1 MLRLW
6 KRQLTAPILGPL
18 ESSVMTVLWKTGES
32 NVHEVS
38 QRLERPLAY
47 TTVMTTLDRLYKKG
61 LLARRKSDRAFLYAP
76 RFTRKEFEQ
85 RRAGQL
91 LAGLLA
97 GPQPSGDLL
106 ISCLLDAVG
115 EHDHAL
121 LEELEKKIKQKRREL
136 DRRSRS

>member
-1 MLRLW
+1 
-6 KRQLTAPILGPL
+6 
-18 ESSVMTVLWKTGES
+18 MTVLWKTGES

>member
-18 ESSVMTVLWKTGES
+18 ESSVMTVLWKTGEA
-32 NVHEVS
+32 NVHEVA

-47 TTVMTTLDRLYKKG
+47 TTVMTTLDRLFKKG